1 MNIKKRALLLDTGL
15 FDEDSFIPVK
25 YMTVDNSVL
34 FSYVLLKRM
43 KNALFIVILSTT
55 YLGIPACM
63 AYALW
68 FGIISGA
75 FIIALIIRYGIK
87 GIVLAAAAVFPQY
100 IIYIPAF
107 VMLIHLCMQVN
118 REIYFNK
125 YEPLRDKIKGRFF
138 VNKAAGILITLLL
151 IAVGCVLESYV
162 NPYLLI
168 PVLKLL
174 FP

>member
-1 MNIKKRALLLDTGL
+1 
-15 FDEDSFIPVK
+15 
-25 YMTVDNSVL
+25 
-34 FSYVLLKRM
+34 M
-43 KNALFIVILSTT
+43 KHAVFLVILSTT

-68 FGIISGA
+68 FGVITGA

-87 GIVLAAAAVFPQY
+87 GIILAAAAVFPQY
-100 IIYIPAF
+100 VLYIPAF
-107 VMLIHLCMQVN
+107 ALLIHLCMQVN

-125 YEPLRDKIKGRFF
+125 YEPLRDKIKSRFI
-138 VNKAAGILITLLL
+138 VNKAAGIILTLML

-174 FP
+174 IT